1 MADLSAID
9 PAQIA
14 ARIKA
19 ARELRGMSQDQLG
32 QRFDDDGLNKTD
44 PGRIERMDPNVP
56 FRRAHLDAMCR
67 HLRVPERWF
76 TAADVDEIVGY
87 GTPASSDQLSELAQ
101 GQEKLERQMAELV
114 GLLTNR
120 PEAKASLTDAVLQ
133 VIDEAMTQRAQQ
145 VGLRGKRRSQRPP
158 DEAQQHAA

>member
-19 ARELRGMSQDQLG
+19 ARELRGMSQDELG
-32 QRFDDDGLNKTD
+32 ELFDHDGLNKTD
-44 PGRIERMDPNVP
+44 PGRIERMDARVP
-56 FRRAHLDAMCR
+56 FRRAHLDALCR

-87 GTPASSDQLSELAQ
+87 GTPAQSDQLTELAQ

-114 GLLTNR
+114 GLLTDG
-120 PEAKASLTDAVLQ
+120 PEARASLTDSVLR

-145 VGLRGKRRSQRPP
+145 VGLRGKKRSRHPR
-158 DEAQQHAA
+158 DEAQEHAA